1 MAEAV
6 SLKSRQD
13 QPVRSQEK
21 LHALTSLRFFAA
33 LFVVSYHTFMVGR
46 FPDLVSPDSMLGHF
60 LFLGCVSVSFFFL
73 LSGYILSMV
82 YLRAGQALRVGTF
95 YRARFARVYP
105 LYFLTLVADT
115 PNLLWPRIAKY
126 GLKSALMK
134 TTVTFLGNAFLIQ
147 AWLVVLRGINN
158 PNWSLSVEAF
168 FYLIFP
174 AIGLVLWKLRGVSF
188 WLAAAVLY
196 MGGQAIVTVAA
207 RHIAGSTPQ
216 FLAFLHPETFA
227 LGILLAS
234 WQVRS
239 RQAQKAPRTNP
250 LTLYVVLG
258 VALAAS
264 FSVVYWYDWMP
275 SVNMYDGLLAPIFAC
290 VIWAFSHSDW
300 TPAKLLSAP
309 WLVVLGEASFGLY
322 LIHMP
327 VLHVFEHT
335 GWNRNPW
342 LYPVYLLLC
351 IALSVLSFYYF
362 ETPMRKWILKRGDRH
377 VKETMEMAS
386 DAQ

>member
-6 SLKSRQD
+6 MQRARPEQ
-13 QPVRSQEK
+13 RAEK
-21 LHALTSLRFFAA
+21 FHALTSLRFFAA
-33 LFVVSYHTFMVGR
+33 LFVLSYHTLMIGR
-46 FPDLVSPDSMLGHF
+46 FPDVVPPESFLGHF
-60 LFLGCVSVSFFFL
+60 LNLGCVSVSFFFL

-82 YLRAGQALRVGTF
+82 YLRAGRAVRVGAF

-115 PNLLWPRIAKY
+115 PNLLVPRIAKY
-126 GLKSALMK
+126 GLKSALLK
-134 TTVTFLGNAFLIQ
+134 TTVTFLGNAFLMQ
-147 AWLVVLRGINN
+147 AWIVTLRGINN

-174 AIGLVLWKLRGVSF
+174 AIGMALWKLRGVKF
-188 WLAAAVLY
+188 WLAGAALY
-196 MGGQAIVTVAA
+196 VVGQLIVAVAA
-207 RHIAGSTPQ
+207 HHIAGSTPQ

-227 LGILLAS
+227 LGIILAS

-239 RQAQKAPRTNP
+239 ARGVTARANP
-250 LTLYVVLG
+250 WVLSLVTG
-258 VALAAS
+258 LALLAS
-264 FSVVYWYDWMP
+264 FLVVYFYAYMP
-275 SVNMYDGLLAPIFAC
+275 WVNMYDGLLAPIFAC
-290 VIWAFSHSDW
+290 IIWAFSHSNW
-300 TPAKLLSAP
+300 LPARLLSAP

-327 VLHVFEHT
+327 ILHVFEHM
-335 GWNRNPW
+335 GWNLIPM
-342 LYPVYLLLC
+342 LYPVYLAVC
-351 IALSVLSFYYF
+351 IGLSVISFYYF
-362 ETPMRKWILKRGDRH
+362 ETPIRKWILQRGDRH

>member
-1 MAEAV
+1 MAEAAV
-6 SLKSRQD
+6 QRAN
-13 QPVRSQEK
+13 QEQRPGK

-33 LFVVSYHTFMVGR
+33 LFVLSYHTLMIGR
-46 FPDLVSPDSMLGHF
+46 FPDIVSPDSFLGHF

-73 LSGYILSMV
+73 LSGYILTRV
-82 YLRAGQALRVGTF
+82 YVREGSPIRNF
-95 YRARFARVYP
+95 YIARFARIYP

-115 PNLLWPRIAKY
+115 PNLLLPRIASY
-126 GLKSALMK
+126 GLKTALIK
-134 TTVTFLGNAFLIQ
+134 TTVTFLGNAFLLQ
-147 AWLVVLRGINN
+147 AWVVTLRGINN

-174 AIGLVLWKLRGVSF
+174 AIGVALWKLRGAAL
-188 WLAAAVLY
+188 WLAAAALY
-196 MGGQAIVTVAA
+196 FGGQLIVTFAA

-234 WQVRS
+234 FQVRS
-239 RQAQKAPRTNP
+239 SGKTTGARTSPALIN
-250 LTLYVVLG
+250 T
-258 VALAAS
+258 VAISALFA
-264 FSVVYWYDWMP
+264 FWLVVYFYNRMP
-275 SVNMYDGLLAPIFAC
+275 TVNMYDGLLAPIFAC

-300 TPAKLLSAP
+300 WPAKILSAL

-327 VLHVFEHT
+327 VLHVFEHM
-335 GWNRNPW
+335 GWNRIPM
-342 LYPVYLLLC
+342 LYPVYLALC

-362 ETPMRKWILKRGDRH
+362 ETPMRKWILKRGRSH

>member
-6 SLKSRQD
+6 AQRVKLEHR
-13 QPVRSQEK
+13 PEK

-33 LFVVSYHTFMVGR
+33 LFVLSYHTLMIGR
-46 FPDLVSPDSMLGHF
+46 FPDIVPPNSFLGHF
-60 LFLGCVSVSFFFL
+60 LNLGCVSVSFFFL

-82 YLRAGQALRVGTF
+82 YLKAGRAVRVGSF

-115 PNLLWPRIAKY
+115 PNLLAPRIIKY
-126 GLKSALMK
+126 GLKSALLK

-147 AWLVVLRGINN
+147 AWFVVLRGINN

-174 AIGLVLWKLRGVSF
+174 AIGVVLWKLRGVKF
-188 WLAAAVLY
+188 WLAGAALY
-196 MGGQAIVTVAA
+196 VVGQLIVAFAA

-239 RQAQKAPRTNP
+239 ER
-250 LTLYVVLG
+250 G
-258 VALAAS
+258 VAVRANPWVLSLVTGSAMLAS
-264 FSVVYWYDWMP
+264 FLVVYFYAYMP
-275 SVNMYDGLLAPIFAC
+275 WVNMYDGLLAPIFAC
-290 VIWAFSHSDW
+290 IIWAFSHSEW
-300 TPAKLLSAP
+300 APAKLLSAP

-327 VLHVFEHT
+327 ILHVFEHM
-335 GWNRNPW
+335 GWSLIPM
-342 LYPVYLLLC
+342 LYPVYLAVC
-351 IALSVLSFYYF
+351 IGLSVLSFYYF
-362 ETPMRKWILKRGDRH
+362 ETPMRKWILKRGHVH